1 LHKPH
6 FLPKTENRKQKTLQD
21 MFTFGWFS
29 SGRDQAAIDL
39 FTATLDHLEQGLIKA
54 RLAYVFCDRAPGETP
69 ASDLFQAAV
78 RGRGIS
84 LVTHSSAALR
94 ALIRQGGPGVEE
106 AREAFDVQVIELL
119 KKYPAEMVILAG
131 YRLLISPLLSRT
143 FLGLNLHPS
152 IPGGP
157 QGPWQEVIWQLMADC
172 AREAGAMM
180 HVATPERNAGPPV
193 TYVRFP
199 LTGPAFA
206 PLWEQLLQKK
216 QTLSLADIRAREGE
230 AEPLF
235 AKIRAE
241 ELRREFPL
249 MLLTLQA
256 ITERSVRLTPA
267 GVKVQGCLFPRGLDF
282 TGQVNNLLKG
292 T

>member
-1 LHKPH
+1 
-6 FLPKTENRKQKTLQD
+6 

-29 SGRDQAAIDL
+29 SGRDQMALDL
-39 FTATLDHLEQGLIKA
+39 FTAAQDYMDRGLIKG
-54 RLAYVFCDRAPGETP
+54 RLAYVFCDRAPGESL

-78 RGRGIS
+78 RERGVT
-84 LVTHSSAALR
+84 LVTQSSAALR

-106 AREAFDVQVIELL
+106 AREAFDAQVIELL
-119 KKYPAEMVILAG
+119 KKYPAEVVVLAG
-131 YRLLISPLLSRT
+131 YNLIISSLLSRT
-143 FLGLNLHPS
+143 FLCLNLHVS
-152 IPGGP
+152 VPGGP
-157 QGPWQEVIWQLMADC
+157 QGTWQEVIWRLMDEC

-180 HVATPERNAGPPV
+180 HVATPELGAGPPV
-193 TYVRFP
+193 TYCRFP
-199 LTGPAFA
+199 LSGPDFA
-206 PLWEQLLQKK
+206 PLWEQFLQKK
-216 QTLSLADIRAREGE
+216 QTLSLAEIKARKGE

-249 MLLTLQA
+249 MLLTLAA
-256 ITERSVRLTPA
+256 IAERSIRLTPA
-267 GVKVQGCLFPRGLDF
+267 GVKVEGCLFPRGLDF

>member
-1 LHKPH
+1 
-6 FLPKTENRKQKTLQD
+6 

-29 SGRDQAAIDL
+29 SGRDRAAIDL
-39 FTATLDHLEQGLIKA
+39 FTAALDHMERGFIKG
-54 RLAYVFCDRAPGETP
+54 RLAYVFCDRAPGESQ

-78 RGRGIS
+78 QERGIP
-84 LVTHSSAALR
+84 LATHSSAALR

-106 AREAFDVQVIELL
+106 AREVFDAQVIELL
-119 KKYPAEMVILAG
+119 KKNPAEVVVLAG
-131 YRLLISPLLSRT
+131 YRVLISPLLSRT

-152 IPGGP
+152 VPGGP
-157 QGPWQEVIWQLMADC
+157 QGPWQEVIWQLMAEC

-180 HVATPERNAGPPV
+180 HVATPERDAGPPV
-193 TYVRFP
+193 TYVRFS

-206 PLWEQLLQKK
+206 PLWEQFLQKK
-216 QTLSLADIRAREGE
+216 QTLSLADIKAREGE

-235 AKIRAE
+235 VKIRAE

-249 MLLTLQA
+249 MLLTLTA
-256 ITERSVRLTPA
+256 IAERAVRLTPA

>member
-1 LHKPH
+1 
-6 FLPKTENRKQKTLQD
+6 

-29 SGRDQAAIDL
+29 SGRDHAALDL
-39 FTATLDHLEQGLIKA
+39 FTAALDHMDQGLIKG
-54 RLAYVFCDRAPGETP
+54 RLAYVFCDRAPGESL

-78 RGRGIS
+78 RERGIP

-106 AREAFDVQVIELL
+106 AREAFDAQVIEFL
-119 KKYPAEMVILAG
+119 KKYPAEVVVLAG
-131 YRLLISPLLSRT
+131 YRLQVSPLLSRT
-143 FLGLNLHPS
+143 FLGLHLHPS
-152 IPGGP
+152 VPGGP
-157 QGPWQEVIWQLMADC
+157 QGPWQEVIWQLLAEC
-172 AREAGAMM
+172 AREAGVMM
-180 HVATPERNAGPPV
+180 HVATPERDAGPPV

-206 PLWEQLLQKK
+206 PLWEQLLQKQ
-216 QTLSLADIRAREGE
+216 QTLSLAEIKAREGE

-249 MLLTLQA
+249 MLLTLTA
-256 ITERSVRLTPA
+256 IAERAVRLTPA

>member
-1 LHKPH
+1 
-6 FLPKTENRKQKTLQD
+6 

-29 SGRDQAAIDL
+29 SGRDQAAIEL
-39 FTATLDHLEQGLIKA
+39 FTSALDQMERGLIKG

-69 ASDLFQAAV
+69 ASDRFQAAV
-78 RGRGIS
+78 RERGIT

-106 AREAFDVQVIELL
+106 AREAFDAQVIELL
-119 KKYPAEMVILAG
+119 KKYPAEVVVLAG
-131 YRLLISPLLSRT
+131 YRLIISPLLSRA
-143 FLGLNLHPS
+143 FFCLNLHPS
-152 IPGGP
+152 VPGGP
-157 QGPWQEVIWQLMADC
+157 QGSWQEVIWQLMADC

-180 HVATPERNAGPPV
+180 HVATPELDAGPPV
-193 TYVRFP
+193 TYCRFP

-206 PLWEQLLQKK
+206 PLWEQFLQKK
-216 QTLSLADIRAREGE
+216 QVQSLADIKAREGE

-235 AKIRAE
+235 AKIREE

-249 MLLTLQA
+249 MLLTLVA
-256 ITERSVRLTPA
+256 IAERSIRLTPA
-267 GVKVQGCLFPRGLDF
+267 GVKVEGCLFPRGLDF

-292 T
+292 S